1 MIMEKK
7 TYIQPSQKAR
17 KIRVQSILAGSSNA
31 ENIPFG
37 LGPANPEGSMMT
49 RDRVI
54 KNVD

>member
-17 KIRVQSILAGSSNA
+17 KIRVQSILAGSTA
-31 ENIPFG
+31 VIPFG

-49 RDRVI
+49 RDREI
-54 KNVD
+54 TNVD